1 MNEPQLI
8 YISNFILYY
17 GGQKVLF
24 LIQWRKLKRDA
35 MKGRKADQRI
45 PYLADGVKK

>member
-17 GGQKVLF
+17 GGQVLF
-24 LIQWRKLKRDA
+24 LIQWRKLKREA
-35 MKGRKADQRI
+35 MKGCKADHYI